1 MMPSVPPKKRK
12 FIVTVI
18 TNPGDQVYLT
28 GDTDELGNWNL
39 DYAIQMK
46 TEDGFYPRWWCE
58 VSLDSSPL
66 QIIHYKY
73 VLVQNNGEP
82 VWEPRLNRSLESND
96 RELDDGEF
104 GEDSAGDSQKQ
115 GSYIPFHNFART
127 EWVKAE
133 FKKMQKD
140 ILDLKQWKEGKAK
153 EFFDASERNQLKDLE
168 ESLQDFKYNSDRQL
182 SDLNLGLR
190 RLESQHKDVSKQL
203 EQQPSEAKL
212 RQLESQFQALDEHVT
227 AKVKEMAHL
236 QEQAA
241 PSDAMARQCAGRGGS
256 ACASSA
262 APSKT
267 SGAAFLDTPISSLC
281 ASVTSDEW
289 VQIQPAESGYTT
301 TSREAPKS
309 KGAPTPN
316 GHVPTINGP
325 APVTSGHTILQNSQ
339 TTMPN
344 GQISAPG
351 PLQNKTTLPNGQ
363 TPVPNSLQTNP
374 AMANGH
380 TASQTP
386 MPRHAPNGT
395 KSSPPSTWP
404 NQSSG
409 PTRVTE
415 RAHAMPNAA
424 PKFAFTQT
432 PKPRVPTRSPDGR
445 FQGMDQP
452 THPED
457 AFSKGLTAYWEKEFF
472 MAKKN
477 KKTEE
482 ERKILLREAQ
492 LKLLVLS
499 GVQFLLMR
507 CCLADWAPCR
517 HMIVTR
523 MPYAWNAVSSTNSS
537 CFVAGIG
544 KDGNRVFDS

>member
-1 MMPSVPPKKRK
+1 
-12 FIVTVI
+12 
-18 TNPGDQVYLT
+18 
-28 GDTDELGNWNL
+28 
-39 DYAIQMK
+39 MK

-133 FKKMQKD
+133 FKKMQK
-140 ILDLKQWKEGKAK
+140 EP
-153 EFFDASERNQLKDLE
+153 
-168 ESLQDFKYNSDRQL
+168 SLQDFKYNSDRQL

-289 VQIQPAESGYTT
+289 VQIQPAE
-301 TSREAPKS
+301 REENIAEGS
-309 KGAPTPN
+309 
-316 GHVPTINGP
+316 
-325 APVTSGHTILQNSQ
+325 
-339 TTMPN
+339 
-344 GQISAPG
+344 
-351 PLQNKTTLPNGQ
+351 
-363 TPVPNSLQTNP
+363 
-374 AMANGH
+374 
-380 TASQTP
+380 TA
-386 MPRHAPNGT
+386 
-395 KSSPPSTWP
+395 
-404 NQSSG
+404 
-409 PTRVTE
+409 E
-415 RAHAMPNAA
+415 AA
-424 PKFAFTQT
+424 
-432 PKPRVPTRSPDGR
+432 S
-445 FQGMDQP
+445 
-452 THPED
+452 
-457 AFSKGLTAYWEKEFF
+457 
-472 MAKKN
+472 
-477 KKTEE
+477 
-482 ERKILLREAQ
+482 
-492 LKLLVLS
+492 
-499 GVQFLLMR
+499 
-507 CCLADWAPCR
+507 
-517 HMIVTR
+517 
-523 MPYAWNAVSSTNSS
+523 
-537 CFVAGIG
+537 
-544 KDGNRVFDS
+544 